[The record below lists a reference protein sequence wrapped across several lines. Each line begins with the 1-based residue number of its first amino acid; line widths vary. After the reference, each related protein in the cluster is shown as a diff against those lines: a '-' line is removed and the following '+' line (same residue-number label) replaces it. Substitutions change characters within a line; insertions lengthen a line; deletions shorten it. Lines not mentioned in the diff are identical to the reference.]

1 MKNQRDKN
9 VIELWLTLFNRLTG
23 TSYRV
28 EDWPDKDSSKK
39 NIDAMC
45 RDLDGH
51 TLALEHTL
59 IEPFAGERADRD
71 RFMRTLATLEN
82 HPSLV
87 QPEYRFIASQAV
99 GSVPTG
105 VDWNDIPMELLKHL
119 PNVLPALPEGNT
131 ELAVPAGK
139 LELKIRLEKRRLRVS
154 GPGEFFTARGISG
167 DTGPETLI
175 RALASKIPK
184 LSASSADKKILLLEQ
199 DNVAGTIESQ
209 FGKIPEDHEIRRL
222 LRDIDDIWSVKTF
235 ALETENVIFT
245 NLIVPSMPWFDP
257 ATFCS
262 LNFRTGQFW
271 CDALE
276 LVG

>member
-9 VIELWLTLFNRLTG
+9 VIEHWLTLYNRLTDD
-23 TSYRV
+23 SYRA

-45 RDLDGH
+45 RDSDGQ

-59 IEPFAGERADRD
+59 IEPFAGEKTDRD

-87 QPEYRFIASQAV
+87 LPGYRIIASQAV
-99 GSVPTG
+99 GSAPTG
-105 VDWNDIPMELLKHL
+105 VDWSDIPRELLKHL
-119 PNVLPALPEGNT
+119 PNVLPTLPEGKS
-131 ELAVPAGK
+131 EMAVPIGK
-139 LELKIRLEKRRLRVS
+139 CELPLRLEKRRSRVS
-154 GPGEFFTARGISG
+154 GPGKFFTARGISG
-167 DTGPETLI
+167 DTGPEPLI
-175 RALASKIPK
+175 RALANKIPK
-184 LSASSADKKILLLEQ
+184 LSASRADKKILLLEQ

-209 FGKIPEDHEIRRL
+209 FGQIPEDHEIRKL
-222 LRDIDDIWSVKTF
+222 LRDIDEIWSVKTF

-245 NLIVPSMPWFDP
+245 NLLVPSMPWFDP

-262 LNFRTGQFW
+262 LNVQTGKFW
-271 CDALE
+271 SE
-276 LVG
+276 PVEMVG